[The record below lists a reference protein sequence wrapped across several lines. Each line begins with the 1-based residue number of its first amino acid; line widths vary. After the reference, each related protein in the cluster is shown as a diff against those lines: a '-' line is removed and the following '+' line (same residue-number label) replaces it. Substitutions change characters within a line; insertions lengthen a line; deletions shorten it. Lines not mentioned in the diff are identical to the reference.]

1 MAPVAAR
8 PERVRA
14 IAIVSALLT
23 TLVGGCAVVSCSSS
37 SSSSTPPV
45 DAGNDVADAGATVSD
60 DAATC
65 ALPGPFGST
74 KCNECVLANC
84 CPELSA
90 CGADP
95 SCKTVSTCITGC
107 IDEPDAGGCVGEC
120 FAATPG
126 DAGLYKALEKC
137 TFFSKPCDFECST
150 RPNQ

>member
-1 MAPVAAR
+1 MCIR
-8 PERVRA
+8 DR
-14 IAIVSALLT
+14 
-23 TLVGGCAVVSCSSS
+23 CSSS
-37 SSSSTPPV
+37 SSNSPTQV
-45 DAGNDVADAGATVSD
+45 DAGNDSAADAGGASD
-60 DAATC
+60 GSSGDAATC

-90 CGADP
+90 CSADL